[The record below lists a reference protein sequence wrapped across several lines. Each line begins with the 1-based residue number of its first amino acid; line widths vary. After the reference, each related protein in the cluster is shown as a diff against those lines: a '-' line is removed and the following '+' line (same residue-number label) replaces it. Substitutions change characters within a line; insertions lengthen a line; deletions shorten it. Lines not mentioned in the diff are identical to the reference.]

1 MAPKKN
7 ASTRKRTK
15 QQAEIADEPTE
26 EPTESQQ
33 AEFTEEPVSS
43 LVPLLDV
50 KLEETEAEENSAG
63 RLNATKGSGMN
74 PLEVSRMLAMLGKRR
89 KKDHACLRI
98 RNTYVCA
105 YLVFKFIS
113 IHISMYMCLYLFMY
127 IRCTCM
133 EIS

>member
-15 QQAEIADEPTE
+15 QQAEIADGPTE

-43 LVPLLDV
+43 LVPFLDV
-50 KLEETEAEENSAG
+50 KLEETEAEEKSAG

-74 PLEVSRMLAMLGKRR
+74 PLEVSRMLTMLKKR
-89 KKDHACLRI
+89 KKKDRACLRI
-98 RNTYVCA
+98 RNTIVFAYVC
-105 YLVFKFIS
+105 L
-113 IHISMYMCLYLFMY
+113 C
-127 IRCTCM
+127 CTCM